1 MNTLSAFHAAQRG
14 DTSSAYGGCGCGCNE
29 CGEYAG
35 DYGSKYFMP
44 GGFPDWNYS
53 WYGRDDYLAGGCP
66 DYEKQVQIYLDL
78 AADYK
83 ALPRGLFGVKST
95 SDAKKDRIIEKAKKA
110 KEKGKQALAACERLK
125 KKGEGKYDET
135 TAAIEAGRGA
145 GAAPTSSASD
155 EAFNAALQQVAAG
168 SGGSTSEGGGIDTK
182 TLLII
187 GGVAV
192 VGLGALFV
200 LRKKP
205 APKKKGA
212 PSVLPG
218 VV

>member
-1 MNTLSAFHAAQRG
+1 MRELASFHAAQRG
-14 DTSSAYGGCGCGCNE
+14 DTSSVYGNCGCGCSE
-29 CGEYAG
+29 CGEYAE
-35 DYGSKYFMP
+35 DVTYGAPWHVSWPWWAWQKDKYAECPGYKKAVDDWTKAREKAISKHGSVNWP
-44 GGFPDWNYS
+44 VLSAAEKSDWNKLQS
-53 WYGRDDYLAGGCP
+53 
-66 DYEKQVQIYLDL
+66 
-78 AADYK
+78 
-83 ALPRGLFGVKST
+83 
-95 SDAKKDRIIEKAKKA
+95 IEKRGKSEWRKCKSAKKA
-110 KEKGKQALAACERLK
+110 AE
-125 KKGEGKYDET
+125 EGIVPIDT
-135 TAAIEAGRGA
+135 SGGTAAEA
-145 GAAPTSSASD
+145 PSASD

-205 APKKKGA
+205 APKRKAA

>member
-1 MNTLSAFHAAQRG
+1 MRELASFHAAQRG
-14 DTSSAYGGCGCGCNE
+14 DTSSVYGNCGCGCSE

-35 DYGSKYFMP
+35 DNRFDR
-44 GGFPDWNYS
+44 FPDWY
-53 WYGRDDYLAGGCP
+53 YDKEPHLLVAGACP
-66 DYEKQVQIYLDL
+66 DYAKAAKKYKELRRKYNTYPRINFPSWLGSKSADPKKKLRQQ
-78 AADYK
+78 AADQESIGK
-83 ALPRGLFGVKST
+83 E
-95 SDAKKDRIIEKAKKA
+95 AKVLCEAGEKAA
-110 KEKGKQALAACERLK
+110 EKGLSVP
-125 KKGEGKYDET
+125 GG
-135 TAAIEAGRGA
+135 

-205 APKKKGA
+205 APKRKAA

>member
-1 MNTLSAFHAAQRG
+1 
-14 DTSSAYGGCGCGCNE
+14 
-29 CGEYAG
+29 
-35 DYGSKYFMP
+35 
-44 GGFPDWNYS
+44 
-53 WYGRDDYLAGGCP
+53 
-66 DYEKQVQIYLDL
+66 V
-78 AADYK
+78 
-83 ALPRGLFGVKST
+83 
-95 SDAKKDRIIEKAKKA
+95 
-110 KEKGKQALAACERLK
+110 ER
-125 KKGEGKYDET
+125 
-135 TAAIEAGRGA
+135 